1 MSGDVSFAPQVS
13 NSLTRP
19 QHAIAWHIP
28 AHRRIPAQV
37 SNSLTRPMCMYGT
50 GTYRSPRS
58 SEHIRANSVRGRCIL
73 PFTTPLKALHTYTSA
88 YVSTRQRTRQMQTA
102 VDHCPHGARQF
113 CPLPSFQPASLQV

>member
-28 AHRRIPAQV
+28 AHRHIPAQV
-37 SNSLTRPMCMYGT
+37 SNSLTRPMCMYAT

-58 SEHIRANSVRGRCIL
+58 SEQIRANSVKGRCIL

-88 YVSTRQRTRQMQTA
+88 HVSTRQHTSAYEADAYCR
-102 VDHCPHGARQF
+102 
-113 CPLPSFQPASLQV
+113 